1 MPLWK
6 ADFSQTLIIGIYRRA
21 TRWNRMTFVLL
32 EGQVVPADLKIYDY
46 LTRRHKET
54 AKPCAVV
61 NTLLKWYNYGEQ
73 ELFLL
78 SQT

>member
-1 MPLWK
+1 
-6 ADFSQTLIIGIYRRA
+6 
-21 TRWNRMTFVLL
+21 MTFVLL